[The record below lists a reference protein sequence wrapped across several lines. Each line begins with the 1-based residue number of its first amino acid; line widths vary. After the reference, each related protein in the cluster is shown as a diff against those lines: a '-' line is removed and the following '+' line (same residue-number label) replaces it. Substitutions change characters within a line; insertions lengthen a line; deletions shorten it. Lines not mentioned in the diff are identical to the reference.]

1 MKEKSLRNLLI
12 VHLHVEDR
20 KTLTAIGEQ
29 VGLSRERVR
38 QIIRAA
44 GIDKSV
50 TRSIVS
56 EIDKHRYIDITCEY
70 CGLTVKR
77 AARKVRAGR
86 FCSRRCSN
94 AHCTLSSEE
103 LLSQLRKLAL
113 MLGHT
118 PRMTDF
124 GAPYPSHHAYY
135 TRFGSLMSAQK
146 LAGLT
151 PNPRGGR
158 THHRLPAGFRDQWE
172 HLLEA
177 VVV

>member
-20 KTLTAIGEQ
+20 KTLTEIGEL

-38 QIIRAA
+38 QIMRAA
-44 GIDKSV
+44 GIDKAV

-56 EIDKHRYIDITCEY
+56 AIDKHRYIDITCEH
-70 CGLTVKR
+70 CGQTVKKV
-77 AARKVRAGR
+77 ARKVNAGR

-94 AHCTLSSEE
+94 ADRMLSSEE
-103 LLSQLRKLAL
+103 LLSQLRRLAL
-113 MLGHT
+113 VLDHT

-124 GAPYPSHHAYY
+124 GAPYPSHHVYY
-135 TRFGSLMSAQK
+135 SRFGSLLSAQK

-158 THHRLPAGFRDQWE
+158 VSNRLPAGFRDQWE